1 LFREGKNMISEK
13 VVIINETGLHARPA
27 SIFVNMAS
35 KFKSELMVQKGEKQV
50 NAKSIL
56 AVLSLGISKGTE
68 ITISAQGPDEEEAV
82 SKLVELIQLKF
93 NE

>member
-1 LFREGKNMISEK
+1 MRSGKVTIL
-13 VVIINETGLHARPA
+13 NETGLHARPA
-27 SIFVNMAS
+27 SIFVNTAA
-35 KFKSELMVQKGEKQV
+35 KFKSDLLVQKGEKQV

-56 AVLSLGISKGTE
+56 GVLSLGISKGTE

-82 SKLVELIQLKF
+82 SKLTELIQSEF

>member
-1 LFREGKNMISEK
+1 MITEK

-27 SIFVNMAS
+27 SIFVNMAA

-82 SKLVELIQLKF
+82 SKLVELVHLKF